1 MYKSGGFMKK
11 ICILIIVVLLSVF
24 SVSASA
30 SWVGVQG
37 LLWNSDSTITTS
49 YGGSSST
56 ASGKAKGVGIILAG
70 AFYPSTDSS
79 LGLGYQLGATSTNK
93 VTVGGVTTSPD
104 DPLTWRGGLTGQY
117 RADLSPLLGI
127 EIGAG
132 LLFEHLKDSEVISGT
147 TVTMKANTFNLLTS
161 ANLLVSVTES
171 FSLVGGVSF
180 VLPISASYK
189 MTGEGISVEPDVDIE
204 GHAFQ
209 AQLGVAF
216 AL

>member
-1 MYKSGGFMKK
+1 MKK

-37 LLWNSDSTITTS
+37 LLWNSDLTITTS
-49 YGGSSST
+49 IGGSSST

-70 AFYPSTDSS
+70 SFYPSTDSS

-132 LLFEHLKDSEVISGT
+132 LLFEHLKDSEVIPGT

-189 MTGEGISVEPDVDIE
+189 MTGGGMSVEPDVDIE

>member
-1 MYKSGGFMKK
+1 M
-11 ICILIIVVLLSVF
+11 VLLSVF

-37 LLWNSDSTITTS
+37 LLWNSDLTITTS
-49 YGGSSST
+49 IGGSSST

-70 AFYPSTDSS
+70 SFYPSTDSS

-132 LLFEHLKDSEVISGT
+132 LLFEHLKDSEVFSGT

-189 MTGEGISVEPDVDIE
+189 MTGGGMSVEPDVDIE